1 MAKSEWLY
9 CDDDNWFDIIDII
22 KLEKNCNE
30 RLREFHDIL
39 KRGELTIED
48 VINEWCVL
56 EKSEIK
62 DCVNDWVYNNDLE
75 NVATLGSLTYWFFNI
90 YTGEALH
97 IKCSVS
103 ISCSNIIV
111 D

>member
-1 MAKSEWLY
+1 MAKNDWLY
-9 CDDDNWFDIIDII
+9 CDNDWYDIVNIV
-22 KLEKNCNE
+22 KLEKNCDE

-39 KRGELTIED
+39 KREGLTIKD
-48 VINEWCVL
+48 VIDEWYVL
-56 EKSEIK
+56 EKSEIEE
-62 DCVNDWVYNNDLE
+62 CVNEWLYYNDLE
-75 NVATLGSLTYWFFNI
+75 DAATLGDLTYWFFNI

>member
-1 MAKSEWLY
+1 MAKNDWLY
-9 CDDDNWFDIIDII
+9 CGNDWYDIVNIV
-22 KLEKNCNE
+22 KLEKNCDE

-39 KRGELTIED
+39 KREGLTIKD
-48 VINEWCVL
+48 VIDEWYVL
-56 EKSEIK
+56 EKSEIEE
-62 DCVNDWVYNNDLE
+62 CVNEWLYYSDLE
-75 NVATLGSLTYWFFNI
+75 DAATLGDLTYWFFNI

>member
-1 MAKSEWLY
+1 MAKNEWLY
-9 CDDDNWFDIIDII
+9 CGNDWYDIINII
-22 KLEKNCNE
+22 KLEKNCDE

-39 KRGELTIED
+39 EREELTIDD
-48 VINEWCVL
+48 VIDEWYVV
-56 EKSEIK
+56 EKSDIK
-62 DCVNDWVYNNDLE
+62 DCVNEWVYGDDLE
-75 NVATLGSLTYWFFNI
+75 DLATLGNLTYWFFNI

-103 ISCSNIIV
+103 ISCSDTIA